1 MATPSLDAISTALV
15 LPHYAVQ
22 AFDPAHLAF
31 DAQRPLLVLAP
42 QFESAR
48 PEVRRRYPASK
59 LAQVVHGSQVTE
71 SPVAALPF
79 DADAWLL
86 PALAPEEDLRALAG
100 LRGVMERL
108 FAPDGC
114 PWDREQT
121 HESLRRYLL
130 EETYELVDAID
141 RGNLDGLREEIGD
154 VLAHMFMQ
162 TALAQRAGTFT
173 LEDVL
178 EYATAKFVRR
188 HPHVFGEEEAG
199 SMEALLDRWESI
211 KRAERAEKGVA
222 EDAPVEGALDSVPLA
237 APALVRTQSLIGRAL
252 RGGLA
257 PAPGDATAAA
267 RAALQAGDIG
277 ALLFATARLAR
288 ESGIDAE
295 EALRLAGE
303 RFAAQFRALEGMA
316 RSAGA
321 TLGDQ
326 DTVSHDAVWGA
337 VSAPVAQ

>member
-1 MATPSLDAISTALV
+1 MSPLSLDVICASLD
-15 LPHYAVQ
+15 LPPHAVQ
-22 AFDPAHLAF
+22 AFDPAHIAF

-42 QFESAR
+42 QFEVAR
-48 PEVRRRYPASK
+48 PELRRRYPVSK
-59 LAQVVHGSQVTE
+59 VARVVHAGVAEDTS
-71 SPVAALPF
+71 VAALPL

-86 PALAPEEDLRALAG
+86 PALAPEEDLRGLAG

-141 RGNLDGLREEIGD
+141 RGNPDGLREEIGD

-162 TALAQRAGTFT
+162 AALAQRAGTFT

-211 KRAERAEKGVA
+211 KRAEREAKGVPA
-222 EDAPVEGALDSVPLA
+222 DATPEGSLDSVPLA
-237 APALVRTQSLIGRAL
+237 APALARTQSLIGRAH

-257 PAPGDATAAA
+257 PSDLDATEAA
-267 RAALQAGDIG
+267 RRALEAGDIG
-277 ALLFATARLAR
+277 ALLFAVVRLAQ
-288 ESGIDAE
+288 EADIDAE
-295 EALRLAGE
+295 EALRLASE
-303 RFAAQFRALEGMA
+303 RFAAQFRALEGAA
-316 RSAGA
+316 RFAG
-321 TLGDQ
+321 TPPNEQ
-326 DTVSHDAVWGA
+326 DPAKHHAVWAA
-337 VSAPVAQ
+337 VRAPEAQ